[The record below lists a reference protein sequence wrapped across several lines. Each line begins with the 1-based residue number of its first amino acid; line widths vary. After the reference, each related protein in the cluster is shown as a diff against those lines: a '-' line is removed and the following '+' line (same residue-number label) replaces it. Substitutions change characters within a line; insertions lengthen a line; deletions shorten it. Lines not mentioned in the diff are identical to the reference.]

1 MTTIEHVRG
10 RAAEVLRAAA
20 HGRRDAERA
29 LVQSEGDGARV
40 ALAAVEGLE
49 TLSETVAGV
58 REDLPAGLR
67 DVLDLAARASWERL
81 EAAGIRLDGQA
92 GEEVDLARHRVVK
105 TVAAAG
111 RPAGTVASVVTP
123 GVTFQ
128 GRRVRDA
135 VVCAVEGKGHGAH
148 RD

>member
-1 MTTIEHVRG
+1 MTGIEHVRR
-10 RAAEVLRAAA
+10 RAAEVLRVAA

-29 LVQSEGDGARV
+29 LQESETDAARV
-40 ALAAVEGLE
+40 VLAAVEGLE

-58 REDLPAGLR
+58 RGDLPPGLR
-67 DVLDLAARASWERL
+67 EVLDLAARASWERL

-92 GEEVDLARHRVVK
+92 GESVDLSRHRVVK
-105 TVAAAG
+105 TVAAPG
-111 RPAGTVASVVTP
+111 REAGTVASVVTP
-123 GVTFQ
+123 GVTFR
-128 GRRVRDA
+128 GRRMRDA